1 MTERDDVPP
10 VEQQDVPESAMGT
23 GSDAG
28 TPGEHLDE
36 RPLTDDEVTLLGD
49 ISQDAPEVVD
59 DVVEESPGV
68 AAAVDDDSPLP
79 PLPPERLDPDADDAD
94 TPRFREP

>member
-1 MTERDDVPP
+1 
-10 VEQQDVPESAMGT
+10 MGT

-36 RPLTDDEVTLLGD
+36 RPLTDDEVALLGD
-49 ISQDAPEVVD
+49 LSQDGPDVVD

-68 AAAVDDDSPLP
+68 PAAADDDSPLP
-79 PLPPERLDPDADDAD
+79 PERLDLAAGAGDGD